1 MLNLSAV
8 SCLPPS
14 PVSGLTTM
22 GNLKHFRVESLC
34 PAQPNE
40 RERRPGD
47 FRQIF
52 MRIVAS
58 SPVSAENVMSD
69 QFLS

>member
-1 MLNLSAV
+1 MLNINAV
-8 SCLPPS
+8 SCLSLPPC
-14 PVSGLTTM
+14 GLTTM

-52 MRIVAS
+52 FMRIVAS